1 MVELSLRRE
10 LDEAQIGAVS
20 ALAAATA
27 EADGTAPL
35 SEQFLLNLRRGGSD
49 RVLHVLAPDPDGGLA
64 GYAQVEVLGG
74 DTGAVAELVVH
85 PGHRRAGLGGALVRP
100 LLEQAAAAGAR
111 LNVWSH
117 GDHPGAAR
125 LAGRLGFSRV
135 RELWQMRRN
144 LTDPLPAAEFPADVR
159 VRPFVVGADEDA
171 FLRVNNAAFDWHP
184 EQGGWGLDQ
193 VREREAEPWFDAA
206 GFLLAV
212 DPDDRL
218 LGYHWTKVHPAT
230 ATEGP
235 IGEVYVLGV
244 DPGAQGRRLGAAL
257 TLAGLHHL
265 RAAGLTEVL
274 LYVEADN
281 HAAVRVYQ
289 KLGFSRFATDVS
301 YLY

>member
-10 LDEAQIGAVS
+10 LDDTEIGAVS
-20 ALAAATA
+20 TLAAVAT
-27 EADGTAPL
+27 EADGVAPL

-49 RVLHVLAPDPDGGLA
+49 RVLHVLAPDPAGGLA
-64 GYAQVEVLGG
+64 GYAQVELPGG
-74 DTGAVAELVVH
+74 EAGAVGELVVH
-85 PGHRRAGLGGALVRP
+85 PGHRRAGLGGALVQA
-100 LLEQAAAAGAR
+100 LLEQATTAGAR
-111 LNVWSH
+111 LNLWSH

-125 LAGRLGFSRV
+125 LAERLGFSRA
-135 RELWQMRRN
+135 RELWQMRRS

-159 VRPFVVGADEDA
+159 VRPFVVGVDEEA

-184 EQGGWGLDQ
+184 EQGGWNLDQ

-212 DPDDRL
+212 DPGDRL

-244 DPGAQGRRLGAAL
+244 DPGAQGRRLGAPL

-265 RAAGLTEVL
+265 RDTGLAEVL

-281 HAAVRVYQ
+281 HAAVRVYRG
-289 KLGFSRFATDVS
+289 LGFSRSATDVS